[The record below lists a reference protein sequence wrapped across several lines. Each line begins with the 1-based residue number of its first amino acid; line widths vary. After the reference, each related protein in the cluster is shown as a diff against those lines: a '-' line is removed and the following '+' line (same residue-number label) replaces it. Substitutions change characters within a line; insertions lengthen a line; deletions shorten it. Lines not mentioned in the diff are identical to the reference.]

1 MYLQAWIKRWLIVAW
16 IGLLMIAICSGGF
29 LWNDHLQGQRED
41 SGYVI
46 NRARLQVSEIMHYL
60 EQHGQEIANSV
71 EVRDALLNMS
81 KESQVSFVYT
91 GLDGRVLFNAS
102 SDTELQQIDVKTGL
116 HYDLY
121 QARMDQDHFRIAFP
135 VVAGA
140 AQAQTQVGNAIFMLP
155 VEDVFVPKT
164 NGALYLLLATIV
176 VIVMILCIS
185 LLLLTRKIKQDVLIP
200 VHQLKDYSEAILKGN
215 YEPKATYDEM
225 NEFGEV
231 HTMFEQMRMEIQ
243 HLSRRREEQE
253 QAQKE
258 LITNIS
264 HDLKTPLATLKAY
277 IEAMREGV
285 CPDMDTVME
294 YARVMY
300 SNTEK
305 MARLTD
311 DLLLHALKELG
322 QISVTLKERYSK
334 ELLESILQPIAHYVR
349 TTGVHFIEPTDI
361 PNVLIHLDGHRL
373 EQVVSNLITNA
384 LKHTEPG
391 DTISVNTE
399 LEQGKLKITIADTGR
414 GILPQDMPF
423 VFERYFQG
431 KTDRGSGTEG
441 SGLGLSICKYIIEA
455 HHGTIFFRSIE
466 GQGTT
471 FYCLIPL

>member
-1 MYLQAWIKRWLIVAW
+1 MYLQVWIRRWMIAVW
-16 IGLLMIAICSGGF
+16 IGLLMIAICSVGF
-29 LWNDHLQGQRED
+29 LWNDHLQGQSED
-41 SGYVI
+41 SRYVI
-46 NRARLQVSEIMHYL
+46 NRARLQVSGIMQYL
-60 EQHGQEIANSV
+60 EQHGQEVAGSA
-71 EVRDALLNMS
+71 EVRNKLLDMS
-81 KESQVSFVYT
+81 KESRVSFIYT

-102 SDTELQQIDVKTGL
+102 SDTALQQIDVRTGL

-121 QARMDQDHFRIAFP
+121 QARTDQYRIAFP
-135 VVAGA
+135 VVDEA
-140 AQAQTQVGNAIFMLP
+140 AQAQVGNAIFTLP
-155 VEDVFVPKT
+155 AEDVFVPKT
-164 NGALYLLLATIV
+164 NGALYLLSAIIAVIV
-176 VIVMILCIS
+176 VILCI
-185 LLLLTRKIKQDVLIP
+185 LLLLLRRKIRQDVLIP
-200 VHQLKDYSEAILKGN
+200 VRQLKDYSEAILKGN
-215 YEPKATYDEM
+215 YEPKATYDQMDEL
-225 NEFGEV
+225 GEV

-243 HLSRRREEQE
+243 HLSWRREEQE

-258 LITNIS
+258 LISNIS

-294 YARVMY
+294 YAGVMY
-300 SNTEK
+300 NNTEK
-305 MARLTD
+305 MARLTE

-322 QISVTLKERYSK
+322 QISVTPKERYSK
-334 ELLESILQPIAHYVR
+334 ELLQSILQPIAHYVR

-361 PNVLIHLDGHRL
+361 PDVLIHVDGHRL

-391 DTISVNTE
+391 DKISVNTE
-399 LEQGKLKITIADTGR
+399 LEQGQFKITIADTGR

-431 KTDRGSGTEG
+431 KADRVSVIEG

-455 HHGTIFFRSIE
+455 HHGTISFRSMQ

>member
-1 MYLQAWIKRWLIVAW
+1 MYLQVWIRRWMIAVW
-16 IGLLMIAICSGGF
+16 IGLLMIAICSVGF
-29 LWNDHLQGQRED
+29 LWNEHLQGQSED
-41 SGYVI
+41 SRYVI
-46 NRARLQVSEIMHYL
+46 NRARLQVSGIMQYL
-60 EQHGQEIANSV
+60 EQHGQEVAGSA
-71 EVRDALLNMS
+71 EVRNKLLVMS
-81 KESQVSFVYT
+81 KESRVSFIYT

-102 SDTELQQIDVKTGL
+102 SDTALQQIDVRTGL

-121 QARMDQDHFRIAFP
+121 QARTDQDQYRIAFP
-135 VVAGA
+135 VVDEA
-140 AQAQTQVGNAIFMLP
+140 AQAQVGNAIFTLP
-155 VEDVFVPKT
+155 AEDVFVPKT
-164 NGALYLLLATIV
+164 NVALYLLSAIIAVIV
-176 VIVMILCIS
+176 VILCI
-185 LLLLTRKIKQDVLIP
+185 LLLLLRRKIRQDVLIP
-200 VHQLKDYSEAILKGN
+200 VRQLKDYSEAILKGN
-215 YEPKATYDEM
+215 YEPKATYDQMDEL
-225 NEFGEV
+225 GEV

-258 LITNIS
+258 LISNIS

-294 YARVMY
+294 YAGVMY
-300 SNTEK
+300 NNTEK
-305 MARLTD
+305 MARLTE

-322 QISVTLKERYSK
+322 QISVTPKERYSK
-334 ELLESILQPIAHYVR
+334 ELLQSILQPIAHYVR

-361 PNVLIHLDGHRL
+361 PDVLIHVDGHRL

-391 DTISVNTE
+391 DMISVNTE
-399 LEQGKLKITIADTGR
+399 LEQGQFKVTIADTGR

-431 KTDRGSGTEG
+431 KADRVSVIEG

-455 HHGTIFFRSIE
+455 HHGTISFRSMQ